1 MSETAARPSPIAG
14 MPLAG
19 ELAVMLGLSALFPF
33 LIHILPVPEN
43 AQLGPRLL
51 PVYYAPLLAVLW
63 GRMPTALTVALLAP
77 WLNRALTGHPS
88 APGAVVMT
96 IELLAFVVAL
106 RALVARFPLR
116 ALLAVPAYLASK
128 TASLGA
134 ALLSPS
140 LIGGQ
145 SPPGWTAHGIV
156 TGLPGVVIL
165 LVISAVALRHPPPRA
180 SGGGPTAA

>member
-1 MSETAARPSPIAG
+1 MSQTAARPTPVAG
-14 MPLAG
+14 LPFAG

-63 GRMPTALTVALLAP
+63 GRLPTAVTVALLAP
-77 WLNRALTGHPS
+77 WLNRLLTGHPS
-88 APGAVVMT
+88 PAGAVVMT

-106 RALVARFPLR
+106 RALVVRFPLR
-116 ALLAVPAYLASK
+116 TLLAVPAYLASK
-128 TASLGA
+128 AASLGA

-145 SPPGWTAHGIV
+145 SPLGWTAHGMVI
-156 TGLPGVVIL
+156 GLPGVVVL
-165 LVISAVALRHPPPRA
+165 LVISAVALRHTPPPA
-180 SGGGPTAA
+180 PGGGPTPA